1 MATKSQTEHLRKLYS
16 DCGLLP
22 EDIRKESRY
31 NKRTGETKE
40 FVLITRTGIEKIIQA
55 KHIVIDIE
63 PVFFSDTTAVVKVT
77 ADMLVSTSVGSDG
90 FREVYQKAQ
99 TLASANKDN
108 CKVPYYAEMAE
119 KRGIARAV
127 IKITAG
133 AESGLMSD
141 DELDDSVLE
150 KTKPRTT
157 SKTKALSNAEQKLK
171 SRKTV

>member
-1 MATKSQTEHLRKLYS
+1 MATKSHTEHLRKLYS

-40 FVLITRTGIEKIIQA
+40 FVLITRTGVEKIIQS
-55 KHIVIDIE
+55 KNIVIDIE

-77 ADMLVSTSVGSDG
+77 AAIYDG
-90 FREVYQKAQ
+90 KKPKSAVAQ

-150 KTKPRTT
+150 KTKPRTAST
-157 SKTKALSNAEQKLK
+157 NNSLLVKEMKIK
-171 SRKTV
+171 SRGKS

>member
-1 MATKSQTEHLRKLYS
+1 
-16 DCGLLP
+16 
-22 EDIRKESRY
+22 
-31 NKRTGETKE
+31 
-40 FVLITRTGIEKIIQA
+40 
-55 KHIVIDIE
+55 
-63 PVFFSDTTAVVKVT
+63 
-77 ADMLVSTSVGSDG
+77 
-90 FREVYQKAQ
+90 
-99 TLASANKDN
+99 
-108 CKVPYYAEMAE
+108 MAE

-157 SKTKALSNAEQKLK
+157 SKNKALSNAEQKLK

>member
-1 MATKSQTEHLRKLYS
+1 MATKSHTEHLRKLYS

-40 FVLITRTGIEKIIQA
+40 FVLITRTGVEKIIQS
-55 KHIVIDIE
+55 KNIVIDIE
-63 PVFFSDTTAVVKVT
+63 PVFFSDTTAVVKVAAAIYDGKWEET
-77 ADMLVSTSVGSDG
+77 AV
-90 FREVYQKAQ
+90 AQ

-150 KTKPRTT
+150 NTKPRTT
-157 SKTKALSNAEQKLK
+157 PKNKALSNAEQKLK

>member
-40 FVLITRTGIEKIIQA
+40 FVLVTRTGIEKIIQA
-55 KHIVIDIE
+55 KHIVIDVE

-77 ADMLVSTSVGSDG
+77 CWFEKKPNTSS
-90 FREVYQKAQ
+90 Q